1 MYIFNPIRDKE
12 LECDIK
18 DIFTNEEKELIYQA
32 LSFTADELS
41 LSHKRFENLLKPSN
55 ELTSKAGQL
64 YIMAQVFKNSIEQEK

>member
-1 MYIFNPIRDKE
+1 MYTFNPIRDKE

-32 LSFTADELS
+32 LSFTADEIS

-64 YIMAQVFKNSIEQEK
+64 YIMAQVFKNSMEIV